1 MTNTFSNRQKYTI
14 RQSAVTKNE
23 KGMRTQLKAR
33 AIVLTIAFAVAAGAA
48 VWVSALVKNRSAESH
63 VSALPVAVNAGSKN
77 TAPAVTQTAAAAGTT
92 VTIFQSNGKSGNG
105 YDWTYS
111 ADSGCAKITCDYD
124 FGKELYTFAASGVTP
139 GTDHVELMYKDSND
153 KWQTVSLTLNVDNSL
168 NTTIS

>member
-23 KGMRTQLKAR
+23 KGMRTQLKAM

-48 VWVSALVKNRSAESH
+48 VW

-111 ADSGCAKITCDYD
+111 ADSGCAKITCDYN
-124 FGKELYTFAASGVTP
+124 FGKELYTFTASGVTP

>member
-23 KGMRTQLKAR
+23 KGMRTQLKAM

-63 VSALPVAVNAGSKN
+63 VSALPVAVNAGS
-77 TAPAVTQTAAAAGTT
+77 AGTT

-111 ADSGCAKITCDYD
+111 ADSGCAKITCDYN
-124 FGKELYTFAASGVTP
+124 FGKELYTFTASGVTP

>member
-23 KGMRTQLKAR
+23 KGMRTQLKAM
-33 AIVLTIAFAVAAGAA
+33 AIVLTIALAAGAA

-111 ADSGCAKITCDYD
+111 ADSGCAKITCDYN
-124 FGKELYTFAASGVTP
+124 FGKGVTP